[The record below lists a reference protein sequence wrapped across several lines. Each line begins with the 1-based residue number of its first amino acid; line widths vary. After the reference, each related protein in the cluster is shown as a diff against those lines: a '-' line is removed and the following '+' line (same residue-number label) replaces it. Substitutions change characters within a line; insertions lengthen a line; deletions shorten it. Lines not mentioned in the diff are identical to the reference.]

1 MIQDDVE
8 ALKWRLIERT
18 TLELGTSRVTDGTQE
33 LPSMEKE
40 LRATVLELSNTFT
53 DFQAASMTPAQI
65 AEAQKLA
72 REWQAAFDA
81 RQE

>member
-33 LPSMEKE
+33 LSSVDKE
-40 LRATVLELSNTFT
+40 LRAIDLEFSNMFT
-53 DFQAASMTPAQI
+53 DFLTERMTPAQL
-65 AEAQKLA
+65 AEAQQLA
-72 REWQAAFDA
+72 SEWQAAFDA
-81 RQE
+81 QQR